1 MMRAD
6 FSHEFSS
13 LSSQSPTLSSDLPIV
28 IIGGGPAGLMAASEL
43 TAAGYSVD
51 LYDAMP
57 SVGRK
62 FLLAGI
68 GGLNISHSEPF
79 DDFCSRFDARSDVLR
94 PMLEAFDANA
104 IRQWCQSFG
113 VETFIGTSGRIFPK
127 EMKAAPLL
135 RAWLTQLRQQG
146 LRIHPRHRWL
156 GWDEQQ
162 QLVFSSPDGQVSSG
176 YQAVVL
182 ALGGASWKKL
192 GSDGSWVSLLAE
204 RGIETN
210 PLKPANCG
218 FLSDWSEHLR
228 SRFAGSPLKSVSLQ
242 FTDLT
247 GQSEQRLGEM
257 ILSEYGVEG
266 SLIYAFSAR
275 LRETI
280 LATGSATFYLDLCP
294 HHSHQQLETILES
307 KPAKKSLG
315 AFLKGRLKLDGVKS
329 ALVFEVSKTTAGI
342 PAESKA
348 LAALIKAVPITITG
362 MRPIDE
368 AISTAGGVPFEALD
382 EQLMLKQLPGVFCA
396 GEMLDWEAPTGG
408 YLLTACLATGKH
420 VGQGVMRTLKNSAS

>member
-6 FSHEFSS
+6 FSHEFFS

-79 DDFCSRFDARSDVLR
+79 DDFCSRFDARSEVVR

-162 QLVFSSPDGQVSSG
+162 QLVFSSPDGEVSRG

-210 PLKPANCG
+210 PLKPANGG
-218 FLSDWSEHLR
+218 FLSDWSEHLG
-228 SRFAGSPLKSVSLQ
+228 SRFAGSPLKSVSLR
-242 FTDLT
+242 FTDLA
-247 GQSEQRLGEM
+247 GRSEQRLGEM

-294 HHSHQQLETILES
+294 HHSHQQLEAILES

-329 ALVFEVSKTTAGI
+329 ALVFEASKTTTGT
-342 PAESKA
+342 PTEPKA

-420 VGQGVMRTLKNSAS
+420 VGQGVIRTLEKSAS